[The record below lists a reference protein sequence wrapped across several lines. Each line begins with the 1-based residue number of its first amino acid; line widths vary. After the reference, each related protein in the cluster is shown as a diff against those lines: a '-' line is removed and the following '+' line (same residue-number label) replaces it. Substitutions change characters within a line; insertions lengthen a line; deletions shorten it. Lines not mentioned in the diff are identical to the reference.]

1 METQSVFLATVILA
15 VWMLFLSLLI
25 EFLLS
30 YMAIAPFSIPENCFP
45 VVLFSNCFQ
54 LLFSCFLL
62 PADHEQSL
70 FFPQFV
76 D

>member
-15 VWMLFLSLLI
+15 VWMLFLSLFI

-30 YMAIAPFSIPENCFP
+30 YMAIAPFSIPENCM
-45 VVLFSNCFQ
+45 
-54 LLFSCFLL
+54 